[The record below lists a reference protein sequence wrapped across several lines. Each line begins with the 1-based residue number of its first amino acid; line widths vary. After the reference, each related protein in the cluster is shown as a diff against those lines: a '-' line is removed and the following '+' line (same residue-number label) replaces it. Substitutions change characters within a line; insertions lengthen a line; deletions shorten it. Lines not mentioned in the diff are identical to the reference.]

1 MRRGTN
7 LPRLG
12 DFNQAVVLDA
22 IRRRPGGVS
31 RVELGT
37 LTGLTPQT
45 ISNITRRLVEEGLV
59 AQGPR
64 DEPSRGKPRTPLLVV
79 PTARLA
85 VGVHIEATTTSAVVV
100 GLAGE
105 IAGVHHAPTPPQRD
119 GAGTVEVV
127 CELVERCL
135 AQIAA
140 AGIDDEAVLGVGVA
154 APGPIDLASGQ
165 LLVPPQLGDWSDVP
179 LRAELHRRTGRP
191 VLLDKDV
198 TAAVTAEH
206 WLPTAPAGD
215 FLYVYIGTGFA
226 AGAVLG
232 GQVWRGAT
240 NNAGEIV
247 VRRDDTSG
255 RPGQLDPTGLPQR
268 LVERAQSTGVLP
280 PGVGAVSGAGVFDA
294 YARLCALA
302 DESDGLGDDT
312 GAAAAARRLIEE
324 SADHLAEAI
333 ATLGNFLDVDSV
345 VLGGPA
351 WPLVATRY
359 LAVLPDLIARRLNA
373 RADMRVLSSAL
384 ADHGAAFGAAALVL
398 DHFLAPHPAGLLV
411 E

>member
-247 VRRDDTSG
+247 VRFDDATAQPV
-255 RPGQLDPTGLPQR
+255 RLDPIGLPQR
-268 LVERAQSTGVLP
+268 LVERAQSKGLLP
-280 PGVGAVSGAGVFDA
+280 PAADATAGLFDA

-302 DESDGLGDDT
+302 DES
-312 GAAAAARRLIEE
+312 AAGRGENADSAANARRLIEE
-324 SADHLAEAI
+324 SADPLAEAI

-351 WPLVATRY
+351 WPPIASRY
-359 LAVLPDLIARRLNA
+359 LAVLPDLIAERLNA
-373 RADMRVLSSAL
+373 RAGMRVLSSAL